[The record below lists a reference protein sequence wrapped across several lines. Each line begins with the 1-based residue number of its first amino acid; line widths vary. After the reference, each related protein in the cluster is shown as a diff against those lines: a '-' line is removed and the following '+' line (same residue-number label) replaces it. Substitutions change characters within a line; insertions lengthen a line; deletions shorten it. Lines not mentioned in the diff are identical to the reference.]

1 MFVSEPDPHPPSQ
14 INKEARA
21 AVVPKRAR
29 CFPLPACSLM
39 TKASC
44 CSCLLRPLL
53 CGSIVDRA
61 PLVYSWTAWGK
72 TFWTATSLSPHS
84 LRISTVCVHQRK
96 RVRVCVSIYTQL
108 WALCSLIGPRTATG
122 LSGNDRHC
130 SSICSSSHCLLTE
143 HNLRHRVSLLQ
154 TFWVLGPFICLT
166 GFVHPYL
173 VSASWFW
180 VGVQQGKNIF
190 CAWQL
195 ASAELRRGILF
206 NRKNFWVG
214 YSWTYGKS
222 FF

>member
-1 MFVSEPDPHPPSQ
+1 MSVSKPDPHPPSQ
-14 INKEARA
+14 INKEAKA

-61 PLVYSWTAWGK
+61 PLVYSWTVWGK

-108 WALCSLIGPRTATG
+108 WALCTLIGPRTATG
-122 LSGNDRHC
+122 LSGNGRHC

-143 HNLRHRVSLLQ
+143 HNLRHSVTSSNFWGFGALHLLDWICASLLG
-154 TFWVLGPFICLT
+154 FCFLVLNWRATRKIYIL
-166 GFVHPYL
+166 YMA
-173 VSASWFW
+173 AS
-180 VGVQQGKNIF
+180 Q
-190 CAWQL
+190 
-195 ASAELRRGILF
+195 R
-206 NRKNFWVG
+206 
-214 YSWTYGKS
+214 WTEKRS
-222 FF
+222 SN